1 MKTIA
6 LQKQKKRTDYQT
18 DPYQS
23 NQKLNSQYHT
33 HEKFCYSSVRVS
45 ISSSKHER
53 FLHPSQDATILL
65 HM

>member
-23 NQKLNSQYHT
+23 NQKLNIEIHM
-33 HEKFCYSSVRVS
+33 KNSVTLR
-45 ISSSKHER
+45 
-53 FLHPSQDATILL
+53 
-65 HM
+65 

>member
-23 NQKLNSQYHT
+23 NQKLNSQYHKLNIEI
-33 HEKFCYSSVRVS
+33 HMNNSVTLR
-45 ISSSKHER
+45 
-53 FLHPSQDATILL
+53 
-65 HM
+65 